1 MILPIY
7 DKNSLVESSLVVSAL
22 LTRHDRSPRLPDVI
36 STTPPPLTNVPRV
49 SASTRCSAVR
59 GPSGAVRRAAALPLP
74 ATGPSDRRH
83 RDRPHTAARHV
94 LQRRRLGIGTAA
106 AAAGRRGTA
115 PARTAAPV
123 RASRDA
129 RDAGDA
135 GSARDARDD
144 GRVTG
149 WSVGQHSGPA

>member
-7 DKNSLVESSLVVSAL
+7 DKNSFVESNLVVSTL
-22 LTRHDRSPRLPDVI
+22 LTKNDRSPRHPDVI
-36 STTPPPLTNVPRV
+36 STTPPPLTDVPRV
-49 SASTRCSAVR
+49 SPSTRCSAVR
-59 GPSGAVRRAAALPLP
+59 GPSGAVRRAAALPLS

-115 PARTAAPV
+115 PARTAAGD
-123 RASRDA
+123 ARDA
-129 RDAGDA
+129 AGDAGDA
-135 GSARDARDD
+135 GSARDARDG